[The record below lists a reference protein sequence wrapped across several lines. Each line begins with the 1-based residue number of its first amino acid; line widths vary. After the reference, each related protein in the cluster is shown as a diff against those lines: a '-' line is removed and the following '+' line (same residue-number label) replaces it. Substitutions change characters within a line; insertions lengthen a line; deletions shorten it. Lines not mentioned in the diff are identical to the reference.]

1 MEQNWRLLIL
11 SDKVVEFVYSPTLR
25 QRFSHID
32 LVISCGDLPY
42 YYLEYVVSVLNVPLF
57 FVRGNHAKLVEY
69 TSGGERRAPWGAVDL
84 HRRIVCHEGILLAG
98 VEGSLR
104 YNRGPF
110 QYSQGEMWGHVL
122 SLVPKLLLNRL
133 RYGRYLDIFVSH
145 APPWGIHDRP
155 DLPHQ
160 GIKAF
165 RWFLKTFRPA
175 YHFHGHVH
183 VYRPDA
189 ITETRFHQTL
199 VVNTYG
205 YREMEISAQALIT
218 RPCAPAETQRAPAE

>member
-1 MEQNWRLLIL
+1 
-11 SDKVVEFVYSPTLR
+11 
-25 QRFSHID
+25 
-32 LVISCGDLPY
+32 
-42 YYLEYVVSVLNVPLF
+42 
-57 FVRGNHAKLVEY
+57 
-69 TSGGERRAPWGAVDL
+69 
-84 HRRIVCHEGILLAG
+84 
-98 VEGSLR
+98 
-104 YNRGPF
+104 
-110 QYSQGEMWGHVL
+110 VL